1 MNAKYSMIGLPV
13 AALLLA
19 CNAGLVSASDHYQMA
34 IVEATPGANAIQ
46 QGDAAKG
53 LSTLHSSKADGDVF
67 ARTMALCVANTQLA
81 DISGASSACTR
92 AINLARSQAQAS
104 ATERREMQALALSNR
119 GVMHWVAQ
127 DLAKA
132 QQDFQRA
139 AKLSDSELVQH
150 NLQQFSSRLES
161 LTAQR

>member
-19 CNAGLVSASDHYQMA
+19 CYAGLVSASNLYQMA
-34 IVEATPGANAIQ
+34 IVETTPGASAIQ
-46 QGDAAKG
+46 QGDAATG
-53 LSTLHSSKADGDVF
+53 LNTLQTSKADTDAF

-92 AINLARSQAQAS
+92 AITLARSQAQAS
-104 ATERREMQALALSNR
+104 AAERREMQALALSNR

-150 NLQQFSSRLES
+150 NLQQFSSRLEG